1 MAKIV
6 NKSQK
11 MLNKKRVAIALFEMF
26 LMTFMIV
33 AVSVMMSE
41 SVVAE
46 SREQAQSQGNNN
58 VITPAVGY
66 QQAVSAVGTSL
77 SVFSFARPTPP
88 PAATV
93 PVGTSGGGA
102 QQLTAA
108 RQAAINERQ
117 NLIRI
122 ARSGDTTGGGGS
134 SGVES
139 SVEQQTWIERGGDKT
154 GVYEVNPQTR
164 ELEYMGDGSS
174 VTDATKNSIM
184 SRIFEGSA
192 FGSTKESL
200 ATSGITD
207 PLSKGYVK
215 GADGLYYSQNGFAQ
229 VGGALVSGV
238 AWAGTAYLAVT
249 LIGGLLG
256 LAKGTQQA
264 LQNAVL
270 AGGFIAGTLNGIA
283 TNGLAK
289 TGIFSKTGL
298 IGGHPI
304 PIGLAVAAIVFVL
317 TYEEEK
323 IKTVTFSCMPWQP
336 PTGGARC
343 EECNKDKF
351 RPCSEYRCRALGQA
365 CQLLNAGSN
374 GNEKC
379 AWVNP
384 KDVTSPVISP
394 SQSALT
400 TGMKY
405 NPLNTTRGKDTGV
418 RIVNPADSNGCI
430 KAFTPLAF
438 GVQLNEPAQCK
449 LDYTRS
455 NMAGKLGYDALQYYF
470 GGSNLYD
477 YNHTQVMALPSP
489 NTEGVNTSVLL
500 ENGNTMNLYVKCMD
514 ANGNVN
520 EDDFLLTFCVNKGP
534 DTTPPIVVSTSI
546 EDGGYVGYNVN
557 NVPIQVYTNEPAQ
570 CKWSRIDKAYADM
583 ENSMGCASNSAQIN
597 NQLTYTCS
605 GNLTGVKNQENN
617 KFFFRCKDYPD
628 NAGAGNNVMQQ
639 SYSLTLKGSQ
649 PLGITYVKPNGDI
662 KGNTDVIPTTIEVRT
677 NQGAE
682 DGKATCYY
690 SDINNTNN
698 WLPMFVTNNY
708 ISTQSLDLV
717 GSAGGTSY
725 TYYVKCIDAG
735 GNAAQSYTSVNVYV
749 DKEAP
754 IVARAYK
761 ENPDALKLIM
771 SENAECSYSLS
782 SCNFSISD
790 GIKMLHPTDNDNR
803 ILAAEWKNNAVY
815 HIKCTDGYG
824 NVNSDAT
831 ACTLVVS
838 AVDLSAKTL

>member
-41 SVVAE
+41 GVNASKRKIISSGTGSVGMAGGHTPLPAG
-46 SREQAQSQGNNN
+46 SASGNLLRGVVRNPNEFTLWNVEVGDLVVEEYVFQKGSTITSMRDLGNGKVELKGLFPDGNTEFTN
-58 VITPAVGY
+58 VIPMGAADEIAENMNLERSPWDPAHPIKSIYDGG
-66 QQAVSAVGTSL
+66 AW
-77 SVFSFARPTPP
+77 
-88 PAATV
+88 
-93 PVGTSGGGA
+93 GGGISGA
-102 QQLTAA
+102 LTA
-108 RQAAINERQ
+108 
-117 NLIRI
+117 
-122 ARSGDTTGGGGS
+122 
-134 SGVES
+134 
-139 SVEQQTWIERGGDKT
+139 
-154 GVYEVNPQTR
+154 
-164 ELEYMGDGSS
+164 
-174 VTDATKNSIM
+174 
-184 SRIFEGSA
+184 
-192 FGSTKESL
+192 
-200 ATSGITD
+200 
-207 PLSKGYVK
+207 
-215 GADGLYYSQNGFAQ
+215 
-229 VGGALVSGV
+229 GV

-270 AGGFIAGTLNGIA
+270 AGGFVAGTLNGLHETAAFNGLFTKTA
-283 TNGLAK
+283 TNSFTKFLGA
-289 TGIFSKTGL
+289 
-298 IGGHPI
+298 HPVM
-304 PIGLAVAAIVFVL
+304 IGLAVAAIVFVL

-520 EDDFLLTFCVNKGP
+520 EDDFLFTFCVNKGP